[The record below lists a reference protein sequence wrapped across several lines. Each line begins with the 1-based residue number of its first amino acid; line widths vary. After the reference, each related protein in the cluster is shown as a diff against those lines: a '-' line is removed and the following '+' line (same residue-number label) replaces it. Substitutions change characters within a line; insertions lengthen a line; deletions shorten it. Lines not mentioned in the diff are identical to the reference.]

1 MPQNVNFFGGPDLS
15 TEEVL
20 GLELEAGE
28 RPEERLVFLSNVA
41 LDQWADTGERLETLF
56 AGGGGEALSDKHD
69 TVAIA
74 RPADMHQTPFQLG
87 WCRHTNCTYA
97 QQPLPAAPL
106 LTHCTC
112 RPVPSRSA
120 QHT

>member
-1 MPQNVNFFGGPDLS
+1 MTMACLILLWHCNVHNGIRCSIKTLPDRQYGSLSDCVPGAKQNVNFFGGPDLS

-56 AGGGGEALSDKHD
+56 AGEA
-69 TVAIA
+69 VVQ
-74 RPADMHQTPFQLG
+74 RQVPG
-87 WCRHTNCTYA
+87 WMCC
-97 QQPLPAAPL
+97 
-106 LTHCTC
+106 
-112 RPVPSRSA
+112 
-120 QHT
+120 

>member
-1 MPQNVNFFGGPDLS
+1 VWLPQNVNFFGGPDLS

-56 AGGGGEALSDKHD
+56 AGEGTAGCQHQPMGWVLSRLCLRD
-69 TVAIA
+69 VV
-74 RPADMHQTPFQLG
+74 L
-87 WCRHTNCTYA
+87 
-97 QQPLPAAPL
+97 
-106 LTHCTC
+106 
-112 RPVPSRSA
+112 
-120 QHT
+120 